1 MTPEAIKTI
10 EAILKR
16 GNDVQIQRKG
26 DGIAVL
32 EVKREIKYSTPSSL
46 VGGKGNQSQLV
57 RDSYRLAPFCC
68 EVNDMDYNQE
78 YIDLLKRS
86 LAGETETVRL
96 YLAVMAV
103 APNSAIPTLLEIQ
116 ADETDHQARIA
127 DLLTEALAGQSA
139 DQEQLVPGVE

>member
-1 MTPEAIKTI
+1 MELTGE
-10 EAILKR
+10 ILLALF
-16 GNDVQIQRKG
+16 IC
-26 DGIAVL
+26 L
-32 EVKREIKYSTPSSL
+32 E
-46 VGGKGNQSQLV
+46 
-57 RDSYRLAPFCC
+57 
-68 EVNDMDYNQE
+68 EVMNDMDYNQE

-103 APNSAIPTLLEIQ
+103 APNSAIPKLLEIQ
-116 ADETDHQARIA
+116 ADETDHQAVIA